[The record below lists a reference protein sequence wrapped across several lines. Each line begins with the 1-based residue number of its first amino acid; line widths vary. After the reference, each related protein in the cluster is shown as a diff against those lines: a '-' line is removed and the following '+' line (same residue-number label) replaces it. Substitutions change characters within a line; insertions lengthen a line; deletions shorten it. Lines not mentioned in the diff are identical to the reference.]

1 VTGVGVLLATAR
13 FAAFESAVFT
23 AAARLARPFGPDRWL
38 ALLAFDVAI
47 ESTLAGALS
56 FAHLN
61 SPAAYWILA
70 IALAFYG
77 RWPDL
82 KWPRWS
88 WTAAAMAALAT
99 PLILLAFRPVDEIDS
114 VNYLHYLIEWMA
126 NRATPYSFATWYVA
140 FWELSFLPTWTVT
153 GVDLFF
159 PILALKGLAILAAAA
174 WLFGRELD
182 VPRPVL
188 AWTIFG
194 ALTMR
199 HYWLEYSGVATLKND
214 ALHGAGF
221 VILLVV
227 VARAARGPLT
237 RFDIALFSFGLAFSC
252 VKYSGIFTGGA
263 AAAIV
268 VWLARDKRLLWSV
281 PVVLLTSGHY
291 YLRTL
296 IQFGN
301 PFYPFDLRLGP
312 LHLRG
317 EADLSYTSILHNLPN
332 PRLWRL
338 LFWPEGGVS
347 PAGVLFPLILAGI
360 LICAVWKR
368 SWISALIL
376 CGWLV
381 YFRSVYSA
389 SAGPAGDLAFLGNG
403 LNSLRYVDG
412 VLAASEIFLSGLL
425 GRFALPFIAVNTA
438 SRLVLLYVRVPF
450 PAWMVVAVAVGVVLV
465 CESFRRLDNRSL
477 TVDEYGPNRAATVK
491 GHWWGRRF
499 RLPGFQR
506 RPRGRW
512 QTKPSA
518 PPIASMAVTALLL
531 TTPFVVERNRVRW
544 TPYWNDLKPQL
555 DALRGPDLAAFAM
568 DEGSYFAGHVVA
580 AGNPVHPEV
589 RALLPEDL
597 DAGARPRYLAVLV
610 TPGFDWHPHYAA
622 RLAAW
627 GYRTR
632 VETPTGAILERN
644 PPQSR

>member
-1 VTGVGVLLATAR
+1 VTAAGVLLATAR
-13 FAAFESAVFT
+13 FAAFETAVFT

-47 ESTLAGALS
+47 ESTVAGALS

-61 SPAAYWILA
+61 SPAAYWIAA
-70 IALAFYG
+70 IALVLYG
-77 RWPDL
+77 RWSDL
-82 KWPRWS
+82 KWPRWTWS
-88 WTAAAMAALAT
+88 ATAIAALVT
-99 PLILLAFRPVDEIDS
+99 PLVLLAFRPVDEIDS

-140 FWELSFLPTWTVT
+140 FWELSFLPSWTVT

-159 PILALKGLAILAAAA
+159 PLLALKGVAILATAA

-188 AWTIFG
+188 AWAIFG

-221 VILLVV
+221 VILLVIA
-227 VARAARGPLT
+227 ARAVRGPLT
-237 RFDIALFSFGLAFSC
+237 GRDIALFSLGLAFAC

-263 AAAIV
+263 AAAVII
-268 VWLARDKRLLWSV
+268 WLTRDKRLLWSV

-301 PFYPFDLRLGP
+301 PLYPFDLRLGP

-317 EADLSYTSILHNLPN
+317 EADLSYTSILHNLGN
-332 PRLWRL
+332 PRLWKL

-347 PAGVLFPLILAGI
+347 PAGVLFPLILAGV

-389 SAGPAGDLAFLGNG
+389 SAGLGGDLAFLGNG

-412 VLAASEIFLSGLL
+412 VLAASEIFLAALL
-425 GRFALPFIAVNTA
+425 GRFALPFIALNTA
-438 SRLVLLYVRVPF
+438 SRLILLYLRVPF
-450 PAWMVVAVAVGVVLV
+450 PAWTVVVIAVGVVV
-465 CESFRRLDNRSL
+465 VSEFARRLGNRSL
-477 TVDEYGPNRAATVK
+477 TVAAPFGRYGVFAM
-491 GHWWGRRF
+491 
-499 RLPGFQR
+499 
-506 RPRGRW
+506 
-512 QTKPSA
+512 
-518 PPIASMAVTALLL
+518 ILLVL
-531 TTPFVVERNRVRW
+531 TPWIVARNRVRW
-544 TPYWNDLKPQL
+544 TPYWNDLRPQL

-622 RLAAW
+622 RLAGW

-632 VETPTGAILERN
+632 VETSNGAILERN
-644 PPQSR
+644 PPQTR